1 MKNVDLIIS
10 QRQFVYN
17 QIEGRRIRAERDK
30 KQQMLKE
37 IERNKEKQQLIKD
50 TSKMIIL
57 MCLIGLAIMFFGMIG
72 V

>member
-1 MKNVDLIIS
+1 MKEINLIVS

-17 QIEGRRIRAERDK
+17 QIEGRRIRAERER
-30 KQQMLKE
+30 QQQIKEE

-50 TSKMIIL
+50 ASKMIIL
-57 MCLIGLAIMFFGMIG
+57 ICLIGLAFIFFGMIG

>member
-1 MKNVDLIIS
+1 MKNIDLIIS

-17 QIEGRRIRAERDK
+17 QIEGRRIRAERER
-30 KQQMLKE
+30 QQQIKKE
-37 IERNKEKQQLIKD
+37 IERNKEKEQLKQN
-50 TSKMIIL
+50 TCKMIVL

>member
-1 MKNVDLIIS
+1 MKEINLIIS

-37 IERNKEKQQLIKD
+37 IEINKAKQQQIKD
-50 TSKMIIL
+50 ASKMIVL
-57 MCLIGLAIMFFGMIG
+57 MCLIGLVIMIFGMMG